1 MGPEG
6 FSSLS
11 SILYHIYLPL
21 RVALVEKFGA
31 FKPTYTD
38 FGPIRHRAF
47 ATAEMS
53 AGGDAIS
60 AKRILLGNN
69 DVTLGM
75 SLPTESMTHNYRNAQ
90 AYETWFT
97 HEGSGIFKSQ
107 SI

>member
-31 FKPTYTD
+31 VKPTYTD
-38 FGPIRHRAF
+38 VGPIRHRAF